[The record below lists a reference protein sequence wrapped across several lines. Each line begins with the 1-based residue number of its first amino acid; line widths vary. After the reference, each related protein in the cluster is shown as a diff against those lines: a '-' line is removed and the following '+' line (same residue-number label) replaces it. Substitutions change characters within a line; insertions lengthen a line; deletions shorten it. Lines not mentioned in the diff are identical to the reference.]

1 MNIPRLELWM
11 RTDENR
17 CRASISEAIRLM
29 NGTVL
34 TYERAHAFMAFYG
47 QQFALGKPIIRI
59 DTLPHK
65 PGSSA
70 IMIFG
75 ESRMSYGSGLTDGA
89 AKRDCYL
96 KGAHKVE
103 SFDPEIWK
111 LFVADE
117 TAKAQSQTTQERPTA
132 TPASTSTRPR
142 VRIPDPYAARSHR
155 KVIHLRSSATFS
167 ASVVNSSTV
176 SASNVG
182 LRFED
187 VEVPTDSSLKDAT
200 YRSLV

>member
-1 MNIPRLELWM
+1 M
-11 RTDENR
+11 RTH
-17 CRASISEAIRLM
+17 ASTSEPSIRLM

-47 QQFALGKPIIRI
+47 QQFALGKPTIRI

-65 PGSSA
+65 PGSLA
-70 IMIFG
+70 IMTFG
-75 ESRMSYGSGLTDGA
+75 ESRMSYGSGSTDGA

-117 TAKAQSQTTQERPTA
+117 TAKAQTTQERPAAAPARTSA
-132 TPASTSTRPR
+132 RSRKLPASPLVHRTVERRNPSPYDLNVRVDAALIESIHACSTSCISHISHLTLMYNICP
-142 VRIPDPYAARSHR
+142 VRSFVR
-155 KVIHLRSSATFS
+155 L
-167 ASVVNSSTV
+167 
-176 SASNVG
+176 
-182 LRFED
+182 E
-187 VEVPTDSSLKDAT
+187 
-200 YRSLV
+200 LV

>member
-1 MNIPRLELWM
+1 
-11 RTDENR
+11 
-17 CRASISEAIRLM
+17 M

-47 QQFALGKPIIRI
+47 QQFALGKPTIRI

-65 PGSSA
+65 PGSLA
-70 IMIFG
+70 IMTFG
-75 ESRMSYGSGLTDGA
+75 ESRMSYGSGSTDGA

-117 TAKAQSQTTQERPTA
+117 TAKAQTTQERPA
-132 TPASTSTRPR
+132 AAPARTSARSR
-142 VRIPDPYAARSHR
+142 VRDIYDPYAPRFHRIVCRSSQHVR
-155 KVIHLRSSATFS
+155 ASATFS
-167 ASVVNSSTV
+167 ATVVNSSTV
-176 SASNVG
+176 GASN
-182 LRFED
+182 R
-187 VEVPTDSSLKDAT
+187 
-200 YRSLV
+200 

>member
-1 MNIPRLELWM
+1 M
-11 RTDENR
+11 RTH
-17 CRASISEAIRLM
+17 ASIGDPSIRLM

-34 TYERAHAFMAFYG
+34 TYERAHAFMAFYS

-70 IMIFG
+70 IMMFG
-75 ESRMSYGSGLTDGA
+75 ESRMSYGSGPTDGA

-111 LFVADE
+111 LFVASE
-117 TAKAQSQTTQERPTA
+117 APKAQATQERPA
-132 TPASTSTRPR
+132 APAVCTSTRPR
-142 VRIPDPYAARSHR
+142 ARLLDPYAAQSHQFVCR
-155 KVIHLRSSATFS
+155 TSQHVRSSATFS
-167 ASVVNSSTV
+167 ATVVRSST
-176 SASNVG
+176 A
-182 LRFED
+182 R
-187 VEVPTDSSLKDAT
+187 
-200 YRSLV
+200 

>member
-1 MNIPRLELWM
+1 
-11 RTDENR
+11 
-17 CRASISEAIRLM
+17 M

-47 QQFALGKPIIRI
+47 QQFALGKPVIRI

-65 PGSSA
+65 PGSLA
-70 IMIFG
+70 IMTFG
-75 ESRMSYGSGLTDGA
+75 ESRMSYGSGSTDGA

-117 TAKAQSQTTQERPTA
+117 TAKAQTTQERPA
-132 TPASTSTRPR
+132 AAPARTSARSR
-142 VRIPDPYAARSHR
+142 VRGDPYAPRFHRIVCRSSQHVR
-155 KVIHLRSSATFS
+155 ASATFS
-167 ASVVNSSTV
+167 ATVVDSSTV
-176 SASNVG
+176 SASN
-182 LRFED
+182 R
-187 VEVPTDSSLKDAT
+187 
-200 YRSLV
+200 

>member
-1 MNIPRLELWM
+1 
-11 RTDENR
+11 
-17 CRASISEAIRLM
+17 M

-47 QQFALGKPIIRI
+47 QQFALGKPIIHI

-65 PGSSA
+65 PGSLA

-117 TAKAQSQTTQERPTA
+117 TAKAQATQERPA
-132 TPASTSTRPR
+132 AAPARTSARSR
-142 VRIPDPYAARSHR
+142 VRGDPYAPRFHR
-155 KVIHLRSSATFS
+155 IVCRSSQHVRASARFS
-167 ASVVNSSTV
+167 ATVVDSSTV
-176 SASNVG
+176 SASN
-182 LRFED
+182 R
-187 VEVPTDSSLKDAT
+187 
-200 YRSLV
+200 